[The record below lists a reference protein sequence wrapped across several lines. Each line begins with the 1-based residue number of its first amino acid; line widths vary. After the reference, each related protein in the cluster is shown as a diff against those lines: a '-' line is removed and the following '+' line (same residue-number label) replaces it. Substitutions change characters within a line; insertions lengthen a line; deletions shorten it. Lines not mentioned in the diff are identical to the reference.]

1 MNIKSL
7 LLGSAAALVA
17 VSGARAADAIIV
29 AEPEP
34 VEYVRVCDAF
44 GTGYF
49 YIPGTET
56 CLRISG
62 YVRFDVFGGELFE
75 NTSATG
81 DGTYNI
87 NTRFTLRTS
96 TASETELGTL
106 RTYTETRFNFADNN
120 YTGGF
125 NAAGAFVPGTGYI
138 HGTSVSLNFAW
149 IQLGGLR
156 VGKDESFFTTWTG
169 YAGAVI
175 NDTPLGGYG
184 PFDTNLI
191 SYTYTGGAF
200 RAGIALEQGVTDV
213 TYTSGGTV
221 RAGWGIDDYMPHVVV
236 GLGATFGMVDLSAV
250 AAWDSRDGATTGGW
264 AGKIRADVNINDA
277 FSLFAMLMYGEN
289 ESGYTTWGNGG
300 AGFDTFGVSA
310 GGSYAFSDKG
320 AFNFEVDWTESNGA
334 VVDDEW
340 AITANIAYELVPGL
354 TVTPEIQYVDSVS
367 GDMFG
372 GGVRVQRSF

>member
-191 SYTYTGGAF
+191 SYTYNGGAF
-200 RAGIALEQGVTDV
+200 RAGIALEQGVDNDGSV
-213 TYTSGGTV
+213 
-221 RAGWGIDDYMPHVVV
+221 AAWGIDDYMPHVVV
-236 GLGATFGMVDLSAV
+236 GLGTTFGMVDLSAV
-250 AAWDSRDGATTGGW
+250 AAWDSRDDIAGLERGGW
-264 AGKIRADVNINDA
+264 AGKIRADVAFNDA
-277 FSLFAMLMYGEN
+277 FSVFAMLMYGEN
-289 ESGYTTWGNGG
+289 ASGYTTWRNAGDDETFGAT
-300 AGFDTFGVSA
+300 AGF
-310 GGSYAFSDKG
+310 SYAFSEKASLNTEFDW
-320 AFNFEVDWTESNGA
+320 VDGNGA
-334 VVDDEW
+334 DDEW
-340 AITANIAYELVPGL
+340 AVTANVAYELVPGL
-354 TVTPEIQYVDSVS
+354 VITPEIQYIDDVN
-367 GDMFG
+367 GDNFG

>member
-191 SYTYTGGAF
+191 SYTYNGGAF
-200 RAGIALEQGVTDV
+200 RAGIALEQGVDND
-213 TYTSGGTV
+213 GTV
-221 RAGWGIDDYMPHVVV
+221 AAWGIDDYMPHVVV
-236 GLGATFGMVDLSAV
+236 GLGTTFGMVDLSAV
-250 AAWDSRDGATTGGW
+250 AAWDSRDDIAGLERGGW
-264 AGKIRADVNINDA
+264 AGKIRADVAFNDA
-277 FSLFAMLMYGEN
+277 FSVFAMLMYGEN
-289 ESGYTTWGNGG
+289 ASGYTTWRNAGDDETFGAT
-300 AGFDTFGVSA
+300 AGF
-310 GGSYAFSDKG
+310 SYAFSEKASLNTEFDW
-320 AFNFEVDWTESNGA
+320 VDGNGA
-334 VVDDEW
+334 DDEW
-340 AITANIAYELVPGL
+340 AVTANVAYELVPGL
-354 TVTPEIQYVDSVS
+354 VITPEIQYIDDVN
-367 GDMFG
+367 GDNFG

>member
-106 RTYTETRFNFADNN
+106 RTYTETRFNYGDTDTVAGYDND
-120 YTGGF
+120 T
-125 NAAGAFVPGTGYI
+125 AI
-138 HGTSVSLNFAW
+138 QLKFAW

-156 VGKDESFFTTWTG
+156 VGKDESFFSTWTG

-191 SYTYTGGAF
+191 SYTYNGGAF
-200 RAGIALEQGVTDV
+200 RAGIALEQGVDND
-213 TYTSGGTV
+213 GTV
-221 RAGWGIDDYMPHVVV
+221 AAWGIDDYMPHVVV
-236 GLGATFGMVDLSAV
+236 GLGTTFGMVDLSAV
-250 AAWDSRDGATTGGW
+250 AAWDSRDDIAGLERGGW
-264 AGKIRADVNINDA
+264 AGKIRADVAFNDA
-277 FSLFAMLMYGEN
+277 FSVFAMLMYGEN
-289 ESGYTTWGNGG
+289 ASGYTTWRNAGDDETFGAT
-300 AGFDTFGVSA
+300 AGF
-310 GGSYAFSDKG
+310 SYAFSEKASLNTEFDW
-320 AFNFEVDWTESNGA
+320 VDGNGA
-334 VVDDEW
+334 DDEW
-340 AITANIAYELVPGL
+340 AVTANVAYELVPGL
-354 TVTPEIQYVDSVS
+354 VITPEIQYIDDVN
-367 GDMFG
+367 GDNFG